1 MSVVDPVARLTP
13 KQLGALIILMAEAR
27 EVSNKDMEEI
37 ANFRLTGDEWKTLR
51 DRGLIDVRKVGQVLA
66 FQLTERGWRFCKQL
80 HEAPVNVGNSTAAR
94 SIFVLLGGLHRS
106 LDRLRVSHADF
117 FKQSAEAAPIEDAVE
132 SSSVDG
138 DVESRIR
145 AVYQDLV
152 SEPGQWLGLA
162 DLRDH
167 LSGLDPS
174 AVNDTLRAMAQMK
187 GVHIIPAAT
196 SKALETRDR
205 EAALRMGGEDHHA
218 LSIDAA

>member
-37 ANFRLTGDEWKTLR
+37 ANFRLKGDEWKTLV
-51 DRGLIDVRKVGQVLA
+51 DRGLIDVHKVGQVLA

-117 FKQSAEAAPIEDAVE
+117 FKQSAEGAPTEDAVE
-132 SSSVDG
+132 SSSG

-152 SEPGQWLGLA
+152 SEPGQWLSLA

-187 GVHIIPAAT
+187 GVRIIPVAN
-196 SKALETRDR
+196 SRALDTRDR
-205 EAALRMGGEDHHA
+205 EAALRMGGEDHNA
-218 LSIDAA
+218 LAIDPA

>member
-1 MSVVDPVARLTP
+1 MSVVDPAASLSP

-27 EVSNKDMEEI
+27 EVSNNDLDEI
-37 ANFRLTGDEWKTLR
+37 AKFRLVGDEWKTLV
-51 DRGLIDVRKVGQVLA
+51 DRGLIDMHKVGRGLA
-66 FQLTERGWRFCKQL
+66 FQLTEKGWRFCKQL
-80 HEAPVNVGNSTAAR
+80 HEAKVNVGNSTAAR

-117 FKQSAEAAPIEDAVE
+117 FKQSTKTPREDAVE
-132 SSSVDG
+132 PSSG

-145 AVYQDLV
+145 SIYADLV

-174 AVNDTLRAMAQMK
+174 AVNDTLRAMAQMQ
-187 GVHIIPAAT
+187 GVRIIPVEN
-196 SKALETRDR
+196 SRALEHRDQ

-218 LSIDAA
+218 LAIDPA

>member
-27 EVSNKDMEEI
+27 EVSNNEMEEI
-37 ANFRLTGDEWKTLR
+37 AKFRLVGDDWKKLVA
-51 DRGLIDVRKVGQVLA
+51 RGLIDVRKDGQVLA
-66 FQLTERGWRFCKQL
+66 FQLTESGWRYCKQL
-80 HEAPVNVGNSTAAR
+80 HDATVNVGSSTAAR

-132 SSSVDG
+132 SSSG

-162 DLRDH
+162 DLRDR

-174 AVNDTLRAMAQMK
+174 TVNDTLRAMAQMK
-187 GVHIIPAAT
+187 GVRIIPVAN
-196 SKALETRDR
+196 SRALDTRDR
-205 EAALRMGGEDHHA
+205 EAALRMGGEDHNA
-218 LSIDAA
+218 LAIDPA

>member
-1 MSVVDPVARLTP
+1 MSVTDPDAHLSP

-27 EVSNKDMEEI
+27 EVSNNDLDEI
-37 ANFRLTGDEWKTLR
+37 AKFRLVGDEWKSLV
-51 DRGLIDVRKVGQVLA
+51 DRGLIDVQKVGRGLA
-66 FQLTERGWRFCKQL
+66 FQLTERGWRYCKQL
-80 HEAPVNVGNSTAAR
+80 HDAKVNVGSSTAAR

-117 FKQSAEAAPIEDAVE
+117 FKQSAEAAPIEEAVE
-132 SSSVDG
+132 LSSG

-145 AVYQDLV
+145 AAYQDLV
-152 SEPGQWLGLA
+152 DEPGQWLGLA

-187 GVHIIPAAT
+187 GVRIIPVAN
-196 SKALETRDR
+196 SRALDTRDR
-205 EAALRMGGEDHHA
+205 EAALRMGGEDHNA
-218 LSIDAA
+218 LAIDPA

>member
-51 DRGLIDVRKVGQVLA
+51 DRGLIDVRKVGQVLT
-66 FQLTERGWRFCKQL
+66 FQLTESGWRYCKQL
-80 HEAPVNVGNSTAAR
+80 HDATVNVGNSTAAR

-117 FKQSAEAAPIEDAVE
+117 FKQSAEGAPTEDTVE
-132 SSSVDG
+132 SSSG

-145 AVYQDLV
+145 AAYQDLV
-152 SEPGQWLGLA
+152 SAPGEWLGLA

-174 AVNDTLRAMAQMK
+174 VVNDTLRAMAQMK
-187 GVHIIPAAT
+187 GVRIIPVEN
-196 SKALETRDR
+196 SRALETRDR

-218 LSIDAA
+218 LAIDSA

>member
-27 EVSNKDMEEI
+27 EVSNNELEEI
-37 ANFRLTGDEWKTLR
+37 AKFRLVGDDWKKLVA
-51 DRGLIDVRKVGQVLA
+51 RGLIDVRKDGQVLA
-66 FQLTERGWRFCKQL
+66 FQLTESGWRYCKQL
-80 HEAPVNVGNSTAAR
+80 HDATVNVGSSTAAR

-132 SSSVDG
+132 SSSG

-162 DLRDH
+162 DLRDR

-187 GVHIIPAAT
+187 GVRIIPVAN
-196 SKALETRDR
+196 SRALDTRDR
-205 EAALRMGGEDHHA
+205 EAALRMGGEDHNA
-218 LSIDAA
+218 LAIDPA